1 MAYISPALTAITNA
15 VKKAS
20 VPLTR
25 DFNELERLQ
34 SSVRNDGMFAVR
46 SYEKVER
53 ILKEELAKIRP
64 SYPIICKKSDVVPMK
79 GNYFAVSPIDGFPN
93 FAHGNGNFAISVAMI
108 ENSNIVD
115 AVIYNPIFD
124 ELFFAEK
131 GCGAFKEGFRNH
143 ERLRVSGCKN
153 IEKALISC
161 NADTEVITKALTLS
175 PNVIIKGAISLD
187 LAYVAGG
194 KSDVVISSN
203 STTCNIAAG
212 MLLVKEA
219 GGYILEIG
227 NKDVRSEDLIK
238 VLLNGEII
246 ATNESLR
253 QKIADVMAK

>member
-1 MAYISPALTAITNA
+1 M
-15 VKKAS
+15 
-20 VPLTR
+20 
-25 DFNELERLQ
+25 
-34 SSVRNDGMFAVR
+34 
-46 SYEKVER
+46 
-53 ILKEELAKIRP
+53 
-64 SYPIICKKSDVVPMK
+64 
-79 GNYFAVSPIDGFPN
+79 
-93 FAHGNGNFAISVAMI
+93 
-108 ENSNIVD
+108 
-115 AVIYNPIFD
+115 
-124 ELFFAEK
+124 
-131 GCGAFKEGFRNH
+131 
-143 ERLRVSGCKN
+143 
-153 IEKALISC
+153 
-161 NADTEVITKALTLS
+161 
-175 PNVIIKGAISLD
+175 D